1 MASHSKSVL
10 PFLAVLACGP
20 GKDEADCYE
29 GFERDF
35 EGNCVASSGSQEES
49 TGSEPD
55 AGVNGD
61 GSTNGDGQPDS
72 GQPGGGSDEADGNL
86 GGLDDGTATDA
97 DPGGLADETGGAG
110 GTTGM
115 EDTGSVGGSGGD
127 PTGGGGVAADPCE
140 GRPVGTT
147 VGSCAADFTL
157 VNHEGLEVRLKDFAG
172 DVIVLDLSSFT

>member
-72 GQPGGGSDEADGNL
+72 GQPGGGSDEADGV
-86 GGLDDGTATDA
+86 
-97 DPGGLADETGGAG
+97 G
-110 GTTGM
+110 GTTGI
-115 EDTGSVGGSGGD
+115 EDAGSVGGPGGD

-140 GRPVGTT
+140 GRTVGTT